1 MEKSKMKREN
11 PYFHM
16 RYTFLTNREEQTE
29 SNAMAEPWS
38 QVSPFY
44 IALFPIHWLL
54 RSSF

>member
-44 IALFPIHWLL
+44 IALFPIH
-54 RSSF
+54 